1 MQPGVCALSACT
13 ACCSACQACSSCAR
27 TWPRSRCALCSLLD
41 SVSVEFSS
49 VRSAS
54 SAVLSSVH
62 RSVHCSDSHTVQQ
75 PHAHCS
81 LAGGSA
87 AHAGCARRGGAR
99 AGQPARAEPRCAY
112 RDAHAAPKRGVGSA
126 GALEPLLISWA
137 ARAVLAHAILLMI
150 FSCFTHLL
158 PKIFNI
164 CFKHVITINLNY
176 LHYTAQCAIKM
187 YSIFS
192 LVSLYHT
199 ELTWKSACWF
209 KD

>member
-13 ACCSACQACSSCAR
+13 ACCSARRACSSCAR

-54 SAVLSSVH
+54 SAVQSSVQ
-62 RSVHCSDSHTVQQ
+62 RSVQCSGSHTMQQ
-75 PHAHCS
+75 PQAHCS
-81 LAGGSA
+81 LVGGSA
-87 AHAGCARRGGAR
+87 AHAGCARGGGAR
-99 AGQPARAEPRCAY
+99 AGQPARAEPCCAY
-112 RDAHAAPKRGVGSA
+112 RDAHAAPKRGVRSA
-126 GALEPLLISWA
+126 GTLEPLLISWA

-164 CFKHVITINLNY
+164 CFKHVIAINFNY
-176 LHYTAQCAIKM
+176 LHYTVQCAIKM
-187 YSIFS
+187 FLLFHCII
-192 LVSLYHT
+192 L
-199 ELTWKSACWF
+199 KSDF
-209 KD
+209 